1 MPWAWSNEMK
11 LKTCAAKIFLFVCFF
26 FHSAISGSAFNIP
39 EKFVYDLTWMG
50 IKAGTATLEIVD
62 NNGGLKI
69 ISTAQSAP
77 WVSLFYTVD
86 DRIVS
91 TLFKN
96 ESFSV
101 IGQPK
106 SYRVK
111 IREGRHRR
119 DKEVVF
125 DYGQKKATYFD
136 YLQKKEKTFD
146 IPPVVFDPL
155 AGFYYL
161 RTLDLAVGKPA
172 SVTIFDSKKVWNVE
186 VEILRRETIK
196 LPQGPLNTI
205 VVKPVMKSEG
215 IFFSKGDIFIWLTD
229 DMNHIPVQVETKVA
243 VGYVKA
249 TLVEGIY

>member
-1 MPWAWSNEMK
+1 MSAVKCMK
-11 LKTCAAKIFLFVCFF
+11 LRTCAVKIFFFICFF
-26 FHSAISGSAFNIP
+26 FYSSLSVCAFTIP

-69 ISTAQSAP
+69 ISTAQSAS
-77 WVSLFYTVD
+77 WVSIFYTVD

-96 ESFSV
+96 EAFSV

-125 DYGQKKATYFD
+125 DYKQKKATYFD
-136 YLQKKEKTFD
+136 YLKKKEKTYD
-146 IPPVVFDPL
+146 IPSFVFDPL
-155 AGFYYL
+155 AGFYHL
-161 RTLDLAVGKPA
+161 RTLDLSIGEQA
-172 SVTIFDSKKVWNVE
+172 SVTIFDSKKVWDVD

-196 LPQGPLNTI
+196 LPQGSFNTI

-229 DMNHIPVQVETKVA
+229 DAKHIPVKMQTKVA
-243 VGYVKA
+243 VGYVNA
-249 TLVEGIY
+249 TLVQGIY

>member
-1 MPWAWSNEMK
+1 MTEGKCMK
-11 LKTCAAKIFLFVCFF
+11 LRTYAVKIFFFICFCF
-26 FHSAISGSAFNIP
+26 SSSVSVSAFNIP

-50 IKAGTATLEIVD
+50 IKAGTATLEILEK
-62 NNGGLKI
+62 NGGLKI

-96 ESFSV
+96 EAFSV
-101 IGQPK
+101 IGQSK

-136 YLQKKEKTFD
+136 YLKKREKTYD
-146 IPPVVFDPL
+146 IPSVVFDPL
-155 AGFYYL
+155 AAFYHL
-161 RTLDLAVGKPA
+161 RTLDLSIGKPA
-172 SVTIFDSKKVWNVE
+172 SVKIFDSKKVWDVE

-196 LPQGPLNTI
+196 LPQGSCNTI
-205 VVKPVMKSEG
+205 VVKPVLKSEG

-229 DMNHIPVQVETKVA
+229 DMNHIPVKVETKVA

-249 TLVEGIY
+249 TLIDGMY